1 MNDHPLKVE
10 HHNTTSD
17 GGSIASKDYEDRY
30 FQDNGFD
37 ESKEVY
43 IGGNNLEERWE
54 SFSGS
59 CFTIGEL
66 GFGLGLNFL
75 TTMHC
80 WLKKERSF
88 NLDYIGIDKKI
99 LEKKNLVL
107 LEEAFPNLK
116 KEINIFKEC
125 DVVGHNGFEC
135 ISIPDLKIRLI
146 LVTEDVQK
154 AINDICI
161 SNIDAWFLDGFDPK
175 KNPEMWTEDVLK
187 AVFDLSS
194 SDSSF
199 SSFTSVGRIRRAL
212 LENGFEVNK
221 VPGFGTKRHRIVGRK
236 FEENKKS
243 LDIEYFDME
252 NLYKTKDDYT
262 ANEIEVFI
270 DENKDQL
277 KREYIDFK
285 YVILNPKNLIG
296 IEEFNQEFFDEIDS
310 IENKISQ
317 GSTFDTILEDINVDI
332 IEVNEFAPSS
342 SKQINEDLIYSK
354 KTSKIDLIESGD
366 NFLLYNIDNQY
377 DRAPD
382 LNDEIIKGEIV
393 ELIYQKGKFD
403 YNREIIEEIQ
413 KKKFDNSK
421 FEELA
426 GSNKEYSSINSI
438 EDDKLIDINSVKMLY
453 ALPVNSFALV
463 NKEDKIYLVKITGTN
478 KNSFNKTDE
487 KYLKF
492 VNSQNT
498 NNRKSILQSYDQLLN
513 DKYQVQ
519 LNQKTIDRVKNYFK

>member
-1 MNDHPLKVE
+1 MIEKLK
-10 HHNTTSD
+10 NLGWKQL
-17 GGSIASKDYEDRY
+17 GGLVLIIIIIIA
-30 FQDNGFD
+30 F
-37 ESKEVY
+37 
-43 IGGNNLEERWE
+43 
-54 SFSGS
+54 
-59 CFTIGEL
+59 
-66 GFGLGLNFL
+66 GFGGFGGGFSTNNQNNIAKINKTNV
-75 TTMHC
+75 TTQDFIDYVNQSGISQ
-80 WLKKERSF
+80 EVIRD
-88 NLDYIGIDKKI
+88 NLDNNIIEELLSGLISTTLID
-99 LEKKNLVL
+99 LEIK
-107 LEEAFPNLK
+107 
-116 KEINIFKEC
+116 
-125 DVVGHNGFEC
+125 D
-135 ISIPDLKIRLI
+135 
-146 LVTEDVQK
+146 
-154 AINDICI
+154 
-161 SNIDAWFLDGFDPK
+161 
-175 KNPEMWTEDVLK
+175 
-187 AVFDLSS
+187 FDLSINERTILKNIKENKNFH
-194 SDSSF
+194 D
-199 SSFTSVGRIRRAL
+199 
-212 LENGFEVNK
+212 ENGTFQRIKYEKFLLSNNMSAAMFELQLKNRELQK
-221 VPGFGTKRHRIVGRK
+221 HLFDFIGAGTITPNFLIEKK
-236 FEENKKS
+236 FEENNKS

-262 ANEIEVFI
+262 ANEIGVFI

-317 GSTFDTILEDINVDI
+317 GSTFDNILEDITVDI
-332 IEVNEFAPSS
+332 IKVNEFAPSS

-354 KTSKIDLIESGD
+354 KASKIDLIENGD

-382 LNDEIIKGEIV
+382 LNDEIIKEEIV
-393 ELIYQKGKFD
+393 EFIYQKGKFD
-403 YNREIIEEIQ
+403 YNKEIIEEIQ

>member
-1 MNDHPLKVE
+1 MIEKLKNLGWKQFGGLVLIVIIIIAFGFGGFGGGFST
-10 HHNTTSD
+10 NNQNNIAKINKTNVTTQD
-17 GGSIASKDYEDRY
+17 FIDYVNQSGISQEAIRD
-30 FQDNGFD
+30 
-37 ESKEVY
+37 
-43 IGGNNLEERWE
+43 NLENNIIEE
-54 SFSGS
+54 LLSGLIS
-59 CFTIGEL
+59 
-66 GFGLGLNFL
+66 
-75 TTMHC
+75 TT
-80 WLKKERSF
+80 L
-88 NLDYIGIDKKI
+88 ID
-99 LEKKNLVL
+99 LEIK
-107 LEEAFPNLK
+107 
-116 KEINIFKEC
+116 
-125 DVVGHNGFEC
+125 D
-135 ISIPDLKIRLI
+135 
-146 LVTEDVQK
+146 
-154 AINDICI
+154 
-161 SNIDAWFLDGFDPK
+161 
-175 KNPEMWTEDVLK
+175 
-187 AVFDLSS
+187 FDLSINERTILKNIKENKNFQ
-194 SDSSF
+194 D
-199 SSFTSVGRIRRAL
+199 
-212 LENGFEVNK
+212 ENGAFQRIKYEKFLLSNNLSAPMFELQLKNRELQK
-221 VPGFGTKRHRIVGRK
+221 HLFDFIGAGTITPNFLIEKK
-236 FEENKKS
+236 FEENNKS

-252 NLYKTKDDYT
+252 NLYKTKNDYT

-310 IENKISQ
+310 IENEISQ

-354 KTSKIDLIESGD
+354 KESKIDLIESGD

-426 GSNKEYSSINSI
+426 KSNKEYSSINSI

-453 ALPVNSFALV
+453 ALPVNAFALV
-463 NKEDKIYLVKITGTN
+463 NKEYKIFLVKITGTN
-478 KNSFNKTDE
+478 KNSFNKADE

-498 NNRKSILQSYDQLLN
+498 NNRKTILQSYDQLLN

>member
-1 MNDHPLKVE
+1 MIEKLK
-10 HHNTTSD
+10 NLGWKQL
-17 GGSIASKDYEDRY
+17 GGLVLIVIIIIA
-30 FQDNGFD
+30 F
-37 ESKEVY
+37 
-43 IGGNNLEERWE
+43 
-54 SFSGS
+54 
-59 CFTIGEL
+59 
-66 GFGLGLNFL
+66 GFGGFGGGFSTNNQNNIAKINKTNV
-75 TTMHC
+75 TTQDFIDYVNQSGISQ
-80 WLKKERSF
+80 EAIRD
-88 NLDYIGIDKKI
+88 NLDNNIIEELLSGLISTTLID
-99 LEKKNLVL
+99 LEIK
-107 LEEAFPNLK
+107 
-116 KEINIFKEC
+116 
-125 DVVGHNGFEC
+125 D
-135 ISIPDLKIRLI
+135 
-146 LVTEDVQK
+146 
-154 AINDICI
+154 
-161 SNIDAWFLDGFDPK
+161 
-175 KNPEMWTEDVLK
+175 
-187 AVFDLSS
+187 FDLSINERTILKNIKENKNFQ
-194 SDSSF
+194 D
-199 SSFTSVGRIRRAL
+199 
-212 LENGFEVNK
+212 ENGAFQRIKYEKFLLSNNLSATMFELQLKNRELQK
-221 VPGFGTKRHRIVGRK
+221 HLFDFIGAGTITPNFLIEKK
-236 FEENKKS
+236 FEENNKS

-354 KTSKIDLIESGD
+354 KASKIDLIESGD

-413 KKKFDNSK
+413 NKKFDNSK

-438 EDDKLIDINSVKMLY
+438 EDDELIDINSVKMLY